1 MITMTKFKTFEVLV
15 RSSIFGSA
23 FDIMLYL
30 KIDKLA
36 QNVDTSSLL
45 LFRFFHQG
53 AQFQIHNG
61 TLETFI

>member
-1 MITMTKFKTFEVLV
+1 MTKFKTFEVLV

-53 AQFQIHNG
+53 AQFQIHP
-61 TLETFI
+61 